1 MNIKEKSVG
10 FYLGAFSALVMAVM
24 TVVYLVFSI
33 GSNSFNGG
41 ILACLLIGIVCFV
54 ALFFYKGFGADF
66 LGIVAVGC
74 FTGALVMFLGDSVC
88 DFADFI
94 VKIQL
99 FGNMDNAI
107 PRFTI
112 AVFMLISVLTGIVS
126 CFLKQEKNN

>member
-10 FYLGAFSALVMAVM
+10 FYLSAVSALVMAVI
-24 TVVYLVFSI
+24 TVIYLIFSI

-41 ILACLLIGIVCFV
+41 ILACLLVGILCDV
-54 ALFFYKGFGADF
+54 ALFFYKGIGVDF
-66 LGIVAVGC
+66 LGIVAVAC

-112 AVFMLISVLTGIVS
+112 AVFMLVGVVSGIVS